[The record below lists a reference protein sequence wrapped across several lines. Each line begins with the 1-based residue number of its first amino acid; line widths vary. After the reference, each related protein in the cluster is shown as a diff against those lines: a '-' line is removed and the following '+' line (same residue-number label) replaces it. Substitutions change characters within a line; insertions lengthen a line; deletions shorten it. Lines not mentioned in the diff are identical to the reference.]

1 MDVTEQEEHKRTQL
15 SREAN
20 AHVGWY
26 MYPEP
31 RSVSEIE

>member
-1 MDVTEQEEHKRTQL
+1 MDVTEQEEHKGTEL

-26 MYPEP
+26 MYLEP
-31 RSVSEIE
+31 RFVSEIE